1 VSQEEIKERFK
12 DVQDDAQMARD
23 EVNQLLQQRDEWMD
37 LKLTLEQTIG
47 DYALRSEE
55 QAGVL
60 LQKEHDLLAR
70 TDEIRALEQS
80 LSESQQ
86 IEVDRQKSIEALQEE
101 IKQIKETEAAM
112 NETLRKTRV
121 ALTKEKARVQM
132 YENLA
137 ATVPLSSQPAPR
149 PEPVVMAA
157 PEVRLDSP
165 YVLQQDLIRTVN
177 PEDRE
182 IIDLDDRDPLPAVM
196 RTLVPSVVRLAEIQA
211 VHDSNKDNLER

>member
-1 VSQEEIKERFK
+1 
-12 DVQDDAQMARD
+12 MARD
-23 EVNQLLQQRDEWMD
+23 EVNQLLRQRDEWMD
-37 LKLTLEQTIG
+37 VKLTLEQTIS
-47 DYALRSEE
+47 DYAVRGED
-55 QAGVL
+55 QAAVL
-60 LQKEHDLLAR
+60 LQKEHDLLSRA
-70 TDEIRALEQS
+70 DEINTLKES
-80 LSESQQ
+80 LTESQQ
-86 IEVDRQKSIEALQEE
+86 AQVDRNKAIEALQEE
-101 IKQIKETEAAM
+101 VKQMKVAEAAM

-149 PEPVVMAA
+149 PEPVAMAA

-211 VHDSNKDNLER
+211 VHDSNKDNLERYAAFCTIFCP